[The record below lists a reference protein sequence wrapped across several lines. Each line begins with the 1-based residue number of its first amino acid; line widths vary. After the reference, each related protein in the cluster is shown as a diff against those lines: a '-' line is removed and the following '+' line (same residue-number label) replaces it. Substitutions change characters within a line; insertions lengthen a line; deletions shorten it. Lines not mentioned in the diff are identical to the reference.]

1 HVVRGSHELVHQE
14 AGFVEPALACQSV
27 DQPER
32 AREERTLL
40 AHDTVLALVSVEERA
55 GAELA
60 PDGVDRSA
68 EAIAFGLLV
77 AEDRHREEARV
88 ELVHSRS
95 PDVAPAVRVPA
106 FAGDER
112 ADLVGF
118 RSPEFAVV
126 GDDPALAQP
135 AGAVERDPAER
146 LRLDE
151 VRHLA
156 PDLPD

>member
-1 HVVRGSHELVHQE
+1 MSIRVH
-14 AGFVEPALACQSV
+14 PAMARQGV

-40 AHDTVLALVSVEERA
+40 AQDSVVALVSVQERA

-68 EAIAFGLLV
+68 EAIAVGLLV

-95 PDVAPAVRVPA
+95 PDVAAAVRVPA
-106 FAGDER
+106 FA
-112 ADLVGF
+112 
-118 RSPEFAVV
+118 
-126 GDDPALAQP
+126 
-135 AGAVERDPAER
+135 
-146 LRLDE
+146 
-151 VRHLA
+151 RHA
-156 PDLPD
+156 